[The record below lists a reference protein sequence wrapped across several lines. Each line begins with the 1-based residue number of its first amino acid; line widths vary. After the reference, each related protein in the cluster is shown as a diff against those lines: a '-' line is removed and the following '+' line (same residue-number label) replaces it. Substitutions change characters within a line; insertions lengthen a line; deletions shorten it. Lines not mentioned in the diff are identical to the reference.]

1 MIPLTIIIIYT
12 MRFKV
17 RLLMISK
24 NREPTEE
31 PIHAPNIPTNHQIQ
45 VFSQ

>member
-1 MIPLTIIIIYT
+1 MIPLAIMIIYT

-17 RLLMISK
+17 RLLIISK

-31 PIHAPNIPTNHQIQ
+31 PMQAPIIPTKHQIQ
-45 VFSQ
+45 VSSQ